1 MTASEGAA
9 GHRGF
14 TLIEILVVVG
24 LLSVLAIALL
34 PQIVGGRMAAKI
46 SECRI
51 LIQTVVAS
59 IEAYESQPRFGDY
72 PPDNFADR
80 TGKYKVVA
88 KNRLNAGIESLMAF
102 LHRPDSRG
110 KGLIEHEGNF
120 VNTDEDKAA
129 RALGKLGEAA
139 LVEFA
144 DPWGNPF
151 AYFHHRSYVTG
162 KQTYLMG
169 SASDDEDAEDPE
181 QIVKPWS
188 KQGRFL
194 RAGKFQLFS
203 AGPDRIFNTPD
214 DIGNF
219 ETPQS

>member
-1 MTASEGAA
+1 MTASVDAA

-24 LLSVLAIALL
+24 LLSLLAIVLL
-34 PQIVGGRMAAKI
+34 PQIIGSKMAAKI

-51 LIQTVVAS
+51 LIKTIEAS
-59 IEAYESQPRFGDY
+59 IEAYESQPKFGDY
-72 PPDNFADR
+72 PPDNFVDR
-80 TGKYKVVA
+80 SGKYKVIA
-88 KNRLNAGIESLMAF
+88 KNTLNVGIESLMAF
-102 LHRPDSRG
+102 VHRPDSRG
-110 KGLIEHEGNF
+110 KNLLEHEGNF

-129 RALGKLGEAA
+129 RVLGKLGEAA

-151 AYFHHRSYVTG
+151 AYFHHRSYKTG
-162 KQTYLMG
+162 KQTYMMG
-169 SASDDEDAEDPE
+169 DLGGDEEADDPE
-181 QIVKPWS
+181 QTVQPWS
-188 KQGRFL
+188 KNGRFL
-194 RAGKFQLFS
+194 RAGQFQIFS
-203 AGPDRIFNTPD
+203 AGPDGIFNTSD